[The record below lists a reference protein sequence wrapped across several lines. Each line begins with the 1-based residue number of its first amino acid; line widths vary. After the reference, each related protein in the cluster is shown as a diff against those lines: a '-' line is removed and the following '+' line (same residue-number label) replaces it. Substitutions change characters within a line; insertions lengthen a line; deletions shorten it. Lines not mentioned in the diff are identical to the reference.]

1 MYLLIALA
9 HAIPVLV
16 VAAMGGSKV
25 ATGLTAA
32 VMVAVG
38 AFTGSPAYT
47 AVDLVAVAV
56 ATWFGWKFLLSPN
69 SRSKP
74 TEPSVPG
81 RLGSWARGALS
92 TVLSVVAVLAVAGL
106 AIIGYNRFLGECA
119 DSKLVRFNMTY
130 EQCYAVHIKKR

>member
-47 AVDLVAVAV
+47 AVDLVAVVV

-74 TEPSVPG
+74 TEPG
-81 RLGSWARGALS
+81 RLGGWARGALS
-92 TVLSVVAVLAVAGL
+92 TVLSVAAVLAVVGL
-106 AIIGYNRFLGECA
+106 AIIGYNRYLGECA
-119 DSKLVRFNMTY
+119 DSKLVQFNMTS
-130 EQCYAVHIKKR
+130 EQCYAAHIKKR